1 MNQPTEPVAT
11 GPEVAAQ
18 LRLPYYGPEAQ
29 EFRLVDYFAVIRK
42 RLGLITMMCL
52 APTLVC
58 TLIVFGMTP
67 VYTANSTIEITDT
80 RPKILDDVQDLIQQ
94 TTNADQHDFYK
105 TEFDVLRS
113 RKLAAQ
119 VILSLGLDRLPLLN
133 PRQQLTWSSMLMAR
147 LKEFI
152 TSRPVAAPADA
163 LISPGVTSEMVDRYL
178 KHLSIEPRLGTRL
191 VGVGFTTPDPNL
203 SARIVNT
210 HVQEYIRRGIELN
223 AQANRAVA
231 EYLEKNLEQLADRVQ
246 SSEAALNDYRRQR
259 GIVSFSVENKNE
271 VLQARMIDLNKQL
284 TEAETARI
292 ELEAKNQLIKDH
304 NYDALPEVRQSLLI
318 QNLREQLGELS
329 AQYAALLNRYNPGYH
344 PLDDLAAK
352 VQESRTNLN
361 HEVAATV
368 QGVVGDYNAAAAQE
382 DSIKQAIEAVKT
394 EAMDKKDDS
403 IKETVLSRNLETNQL
418 LYDSVLKRLQEM
430 GVAASVRASNVS
442 VVDEAE
448 PPGIPSS
455 PKIARSLILAGL
467 IGATAGLF
475 CAFIL
480 EYMDDTLKTKDEAR
494 RLSEI
499 AYSWR
504 GGRFHQRFGP
514 RVRVRLSLRRL

>member
-1 MNQPTEPVAT
+1 
-11 GPEVAAQ
+11 
-18 LRLPYYGPEAQ
+18 
-29 EFRLVDYFAVIRK
+29 
-42 RLGLITMMCL
+42 
-52 APTLVC
+52 
-58 TLIVFGMTP
+58 
-67 VYTANSTIEITDT
+67 
-80 RPKILDDVQDLIQQ
+80 
-94 TTNADQHDFYK
+94 
-105 TEFDVLRS
+105 
-113 RKLAAQ
+113 
-119 VILSLGLDRLPLLN
+119 
-133 PRQQLTWSSMLMAR
+133 
-147 LKEFI
+147 
-152 TSRPVAAPADA
+152 
-163 LISPGVTSEMVDRYL
+163 MVDRYL

-271 VLQARMIDLNKQL
+271 VLQAQMIDLNKQL

-292 ELEAKNQLIKDH
+292 ELEAKNQLIKDQ

-318 QNLREQLGELS
+318 QNLREQFGELS

-352 VQESRTNLN
+352 VQESRANLN
-361 HEVAATV
+361 REISATV
-368 QGVVGDYNAAAAQE
+368 KGVAGDYNAAAAQE

-394 EAMDKKDDS
+394 EAMAEKDDS

-448 PPGIPSS
+448 PPGLPSS
-455 PKIARSLILAGL
+455 PKIARSLLMAVL
-467 IGATAGLF
+467 IGTTAGLF
-475 CAFIL
+475 SAFVL
-480 EYMDDTLKTKDEAR
+480 EYMDDTLKTKDEAGAYLKLPILGVVADFTKGSGRGYGYGYRYHGHSDSHDLRAAEIEAAEAPVQNGNAQSNGEIVTSPER
-494 RLSEI
+494 RMRAVAEAYRVVRTGIQFSRAGNAPKVVMISSSLSREGKTVTAINTSIVFAQLGKTLLIDADLRRSRCHEVLNVKNDQGLSEVLVGQAELFQAI
-499 AYSWR
+499 
-504 GGRFHQRFGP
+504 
-514 RVRVRLSLRRL
+514 V